1 MTRFRVDPAAMADMA
16 EAVAALRT
24 LIGESVEQGRDGQ
37 HQMAAA
43 WDGASATS
51 ADEVTGKWVSGTGE
65 LGEMVGKIVD
75 YLHGAREG
83 YVRAMT
89 GNADMWSAG
98 RGSQLDVD
106 PPQLAESG
114 KAVDAA
120 TDALLAAVQAL
131 SSAPLSFDAGQDDA
145 GKSFGEQ
152 YGTRANQIAGALVAT
167 LAAARSVGHGIG
179 VSAANYALADAAAT
193 IPQAAPSVSMPAK
206 NHDPKVTISIGP
218 ANGGGV
224 LAPALWSVVE
234 FFVGDVWP
242 NGDPDGARAVAP
254 AWRALWQAL
263 SRVAAQIQTAKAGI
277 SAQTMPEAQAIN
289 KAIDNITKSL
299 TQLAQLSGKLASD
312 LEGFADEVQHAQD
325 SVRDLLRRLSPS
337 NMLDTLGD
345 FLFHGESPVEEIKA
359 VARDIKGVLDNHG
372 QQVEARKSDL
382 LGIGAQIDAAKDAI
396 KDWVSKEFPSAA
408 PVINALVS
416 MDAGAL
422 KNITGMFTGP
432 LAYVAGL
439 DPTRFVYDTHGA
451 QQAWGG
457 LAKTVGSALDPVGTT
472 TREIAKLVSDPG
484 GQTDKTLETVKAL
497 VDWEAVEKGDPWEAV
512 GYNLTTAATFLVPGG
527 GAARAASLGTD
538 GARVAEGVINAETK
552 TTTAL
557 GREAAAINPVAEVG
571 AQTSKITETLGKLP
585 EGINPGELKLGPSTD
600 PHPPTVT
607 ISEPKPGAL
616 EHPAVPAAE
625 TKPTIAQPVS
635 EGSGVPVQAEH
646 HGPPA
651 LERPEPRPGD
661 DAALLGHNGAPA
673 YSEAP
678 GHGVPALADRPAAMG
693 ERATEPALAGP
704 AEHTPAASSAHPT
717 PPDRPGPGP
726 SETTTPQFTEHTPSP
741 ADHLPGE
748 RPTAPGEHST
758 PPGERPLAPGERPH
772 EPVPA
777 ERTPAHPAETPRP
790 AEGPVPPERAP
801 TPHNALPEH
810 GEPVPARTP
819 ASGEHTPPATAPTG
833 PAAPA
838 GPAGPAA
845 PAHPT
850 SPTTPHAPS
859 TPAAHGEPVKSSTI
873 TPLREPIREPVV
885 PNRPLH
891 EPPAPAESKP
901 SLAKTTPGEATPV
914 AARAHEPAPAER
926 SPAGVRPGPERPAEP
941 APAGGRGHD
950 GSEPPKPPADS
961 GALLGAHG
969 ERPEWVQKV
978 LDGQLERPVDPARLR
993 EMWDHL
999 GPAERTGVFRQ
1010 DPMLGEKARLPVKVC
1025 DEYARDALSHWR
1037 ELMPENK
1044 AYRSIEEAIQNHPD
1058 MPRRYLL
1065 GFEPTDGRSIT
1076 SIGNPDLAAHTGVL
1090 VPGTFTDA
1098 TKLIPSAKD
1107 TGYMEVAQRL
1117 QIEAED
1123 ALAREGNAATSVVD
1137 WQNYLAPQSIIPGAA
1152 RKSFAETGAPLL
1164 RDFLDRLDHTNQI
1177 PDARRIVIGHSYGA
1191 VVVGEAAQGAGLNAH
1206 SLVTLGGAG
1215 MHARTVEELILQGVP
1230 LQPGSAPVWALI
1242 HPNDPIRILE
1252 LTDRTPLGHGR
1263 MTHEPDF
1270 GAHHERI
1277 AERTGPW
1284 PLKYLPYS
1292 KKAHTHAYWQP
1303 ESDSLEIIGEI
1314 IAGIRR

>member
-1 MTRFRVDPAAMADMA
+1 MGARFRVDPAAMADMA
-16 EAVAALRT
+16 DAVATLRT

-37 HQMAAA
+37 NKMAAA
-43 WDGASATS
+43 WEGRTATS
-51 ADEVTGKWVSGTGE
+51 AVEATGKWVSANGE

-83 YVRAMT
+83 YVQAT
-89 GNADMWSAG
+89 KSNTDMWSAG
-98 RGSQLDVD
+98 GGTQLDVD

-114 KAVDAA
+114 KSVDYGA
-120 TDALLAAVQAL
+120 DGLLAATQAL
-131 SSAPLSFDAGQDDA
+131 SGGTLSFNAGQDDA
-145 GKSFGEQ
+145 GENFGEQ
-152 YGTRANQIAGALVAT
+152 YVQKANQIIGALFAT
-167 LAAARSVGHGIG
+167 LGAARSVGHGIG
-179 VSAANYALADAAAT
+179 VSAANYALADAVAT

-206 NHDPKVTISIGP
+206 IHDPKVSVSISN

-224 LAPALWSVVE
+224 MAPALWSVVE

-242 NGDPDGARAVAP
+242 NGDPAGARAVAAP
-254 AWRALWQAL
+254 WKALWQAL
-263 SRVAAQIQTAKAGI
+263 PRVATQMQAAKAGI
-277 SAQTMPEAQAIN
+277 SAQTMPEAETIG
-289 KAIDNITKSL
+289 KAIDTITSSL
-299 TQLAQLSGKLASD
+299 TQLAQLSGKLASE

-337 NMLDTLGD
+337 NLLDTLGD

-359 VARDIKGVLDNHG
+359 VARDIRGVLDNHG

-439 DPTRFVYDTHGA
+439 DPTRFAYDTQGA

-472 TREIAKLVSDPG
+472 AREISKLVSDPG
-484 GQTDKTLETVKAL
+484 GQTDKTVETVKAL
-497 VDWEAVEKGDPWEAV
+497 VDWEDVKKGDPWEAV

-527 GAARAASLGTD
+527 GAARAATVGTD
-538 GARVAEGVINAETK
+538 AARVGEGVANLETK

-557 GREAAAINPVAEVG
+557 GRETAAISPVAEVG
-571 AQTSKITETLGKLP
+571 AQTNKITETLGKLP
-585 EGINPGELKLGPSTD
+585 DGINPGELKLGPPAD
-600 PHPPTVT
+600 MHPPTAT

-646 HGPPA
+646 HGTPA
-651 LERPEPRPGD
+651 LERPEPRPAD
-661 DAALLGHNGAPA
+661 DAALLGHGSGPA
-673 YSEAP
+673 YGDAP
-678 GHGVPALADRPAAMG
+678 GHGVPTVAERPVPVG
-693 ERATEPALAGP
+693 ERAAEPALAGP
-704 AEHTPAASSAHPT
+704 AEHTPTPSSAHPT

-726 SETTTPQFTEHTPSP
+726 SETTTPQFTERSPAP
-741 ADHLPGE
+741 ADHLPSE
-748 RPTAPGEHST
+748 HPTA
-758 PPGERPLAPGERPH
+758 PGERPLAPGEHPH

-777 ERTPAHPAETPRP
+777 ERTPAHPGETPRP
-790 AEGPVPPERAP
+790 ADGSIPPERTP
-801 TPHNALPEH
+801 TPHNTLTEH
-810 GEPVPARTP
+810 GEPLPADNPVT
-819 ASGEHTPPATAPTG
+819 GEHTPPATTPT
-833 PAAPA
+833 

-845 PAHPT
+845 PAHSAP
-850 SPTTPHAPS
+850 PNTPHAPN
-859 TPAAHGEPVKSSTI
+859 TPAAHGEPVKPSTI

-885 PNRPLH
+885 PNRPMH
-891 EPPAPAESKP
+891 EPPAPVESKP
-901 SLAKTTPGEATPV
+901 SLAKTTPGETATPA
-914 AARAHEPAPAER
+914 AARAHEPASAPAER
-926 SPAGVRPGPERPAEP
+926 SPAIGRPGPERPADATP
-941 APAGGRGHD
+941 GAGGRGHD
-950 GSEPPKPPADS
+950 GGEPPKPPPGDN

-1010 DPMLGEKARLPVKVC
+1010 DPMFGDKARLPVSVS

-1037 ELMPENK
+1037 ERVPENQ
-1044 AYRSIEEAIQNHPD
+1044 AYRSIEEAIQNLPD
-1058 MPRRYLL
+1058 APERRYLL
-1065 GFEPTDGRSIT
+1065 GFELDGRSIT
-1076 SIGNPDLAAHTGVL
+1076 SVGNPDLATHTGVL

-1098 TKLIPSAKD
+1098 TKLVPSAKD
-1107 TGYMEVAQRL
+1107 TGYMEVAQRF
-1117 QIEAED
+1117 QDSAEKWLD
-1123 ALAREGNAATSVVD
+1123 GESVAVVD
-1137 WQNYLAPQSIIPGAA
+1137 WQNYHAPQSLLPGAA
-1152 RKSFAETGAPLL
+1152 RDSFAEAGAPRL
-1164 RDFLDRLDHTNQI
+1164 RDFLERLDHTSQI
-1177 PDARRIVIGHSYGA
+1177 PEQRRTVIGHSYGA
-1191 VVVGEAAQGAGLNAH
+1191 VVVGEAAQGTGLNAH

-1215 MHARTVEELILQGVP
+1215 MHARTVEDLILQGIP
-1230 LQPGSAPVWALI
+1230 LEPGSAPVWALI
-1242 HPNDPIRILE
+1242 HPNDPIRLLE
-1252 LTDRTPLGHGR
+1252 VTDRTPIGHGR

-1270 GAHHERI
+1270 GAHPERI
-1277 AERTGPW
+1277 SEKTGSW
-1284 PLKYLPYS
+1284 PLKHLPFS
-1292 KKAHTHAYWQP
+1292 IKAHTHAYWAV
-1303 ESDSLEIIGEI
+1303 ESKSLRIIGEI

>member
-1 MTRFRVDPAAMADMA
+1 MGARFRVDPAAMADMA

-37 HQMAAA
+37 NKMAAA
-43 WDGASATS
+43 WEGRTATS
-51 ADEVTGKWVSGTGE
+51 AVEATGKWVSANGE
-65 LGEMVGKIVD
+65 LGEMVGKIVN

-83 YVRAMT
+83 YVRALN
-89 GNADMWSAG
+89 GNADMWSAA
-98 RGSQLDVD
+98 RGTQLDVD

-131 SSAPLSFDAGQDDA
+131 AGATLSFNAGQDDA
-145 GKSFGEQ
+145 GENFGEQ

-206 NHDPKVTISIGP
+206 IHDPKVSISIGP

-242 NGDPDGARAVAP
+242 NGDPAGARAVAP

-277 SAQTMPEAQAIN
+277 SAQTMPEAEAIG

-337 NMLDTLGD
+337 NLLDTLGD

-372 QQVEARKSDL
+372 QQVNARVSDL
-382 LGIGAQIDAAKDAI
+382 TSIGAQIDAAKDAI

-439 DPTRFVYDTHGA
+439 DPTRFVYDTSGA

-472 TREIAKLVSDPG
+472 AREISKLVSDPG

-497 VDWEAVEKGDPWEAV
+497 VDWEDVKKGDPWEAV

-557 GREAAAINPVAEVG
+557 GREAAAVNPVAEVG

-585 EGINPGELKLGPSTD
+585 DGINPGELKLGPPAD
-600 PHPPTVT
+600 IHPPTAT

-625 TKPTIAQPVS
+625 TKPAIAQPVS

-646 HGPPA
+646 HGTPA
-651 LERPEPRPGD
+651 LERPEPRPAD
-661 DAALLGHNGAPA
+661 DAALLGHGSGPA
-673 YSEAP
+673 YGEAP
-678 GHGVPALADRPAAMG
+678 GHGVPTVAERPVPVG
-693 ERATEPALAGP
+693 ERAAEPTLAGP
-704 AEHTPAASSAHPT
+704 AEHTPAESSAHPT

-726 SETTTPQFTEHTPSP
+726 SETTTPQFTERSP
-741 ADHLPGE
+741 APGDHLPGE
-748 RPTAPGEHST
+748 RPATPGDHGA

-777 ERTPAHPAETPRP
+777 ERTPAHPGETPRP
-790 AEGPVPPERAP
+790 VDGPAP
-801 TPHNALPEH
+801 TERGPAPHNALPEH
-810 GEPVPARTP
+810 GDPVPAHTP
-819 ASGEHTPPATAPTG
+819 ATGEHTPPTTPAGPT
-833 PAAPA
+833 APA
-838 GPAGPAA
+838 GPVA
-845 PAHPT
+845 PAHPA

-891 EPPAPAESKP
+891 EPPAPVESKP
-901 SLAKTTPGEATPV
+901 SLAKTTSGEATPA
-914 AARAHEPAPAER
+914 AARAAHEPAPAER
-926 SPAGVRPGPERPAEP
+926 PAAGVRPGPERPAEP
-941 APAGGRGHD
+941 APGAGRGHD
-950 GSEPPKPPADS
+950 GGEPPKPPGDN
-961 GALLGAHG
+961 GALLGGHG

-978 LDGQLERPVDPARLR
+978 LDGHLEPPVDPARLR

-1010 DPMLGEKARLPVKVC
+1010 DPMFGEKARLPVSVS

-1037 ELMPENK
+1037 ERMPENE
-1044 AYRSIEEAIQNHPD
+1044 AYRSIEEAIQPHPNQA
-1058 MPRRYLL
+1058 RRFLL
-1065 GFEPTDGRSIT
+1065 GFEPDGRSIT
-1076 SIGNPDLAAHTGVL
+1076 SIGNPDLATHTGVL
-1090 VPGTFTDA
+1090 VPGTGTKA
-1098 TKLIPSAKD
+1098 TKLIPD
-1107 TGYMEVAQRL
+1107 GDHPGYMEVARRFQVD
-1117 QIEAED
+1117 AED
-1123 ALAREGNAATSVVD
+1123 ALGHQGRAAVVD
-1137 WQNYLAPQSIIPGAA
+1137 WQNYRAPQWVLPGAA
-1152 RKSFAETGAPLL
+1152 MDSFAEAGAPRL
-1164 RDFLDRLDHTNQI
+1164 RDFLERLDHTNQM
-1177 PDARRIVIGHSYGA
+1177 PDARRTVIGHSYGA
-1191 VVVGEAAQGAGLNAH
+1191 VVVGEAAQGTGLNAH

-1215 MHARTVEELILQGVP
+1215 MHARTVEDLILQGVP

-1242 HPNDPIRILE
+1242 HPNDPIRALE
-1252 LTDRTPLGHGR
+1252 LSDRTPIGHGR
-1263 MTHEPDF
+1263 MTHREDF

-1277 AERTGPW
+1277 TERTGPW
-1284 PLKYLPYS
+1284 PLKYLPS
-1292 KKAHTHAYWQP
+1292 IKAHTQAYWQP
-1303 ESDSLEIIGEI
+1303 DSRSLEIIGEI

>member
-1 MTRFRVDPAAMADMA
+1 MGARFRVDPAAMADMA

-24 LIGESVEQGRDGQ
+24 LIGESVAQGGDGQ

-43 WDGASATS
+43 WEGVSAAHFVELIGRW
-51 ADEVTGKWVSGTGE
+51 ADKSGD
-65 LGEMVGKIVD
+65 LGEGVGRVED

-83 YVRAMT
+83 YVRAMN
-89 GNADMWSAG
+89 GNADMWSAP

-114 KAVDAA
+114 KTVDAA
-120 TDALLAAVQAL
+120 TDAFLAAVQAL
-131 SSAPLSFDAGQDDA
+131 AGATLSFNAGQDDA

-193 IPQAAPSVSMPAK
+193 IPQAEPSVSMPAK
-206 NHDPKVTISIGP
+206 NHDPKVSISIGP

-263 SRVAAQIQTAKAGI
+263 SRVAAQIQAAKAGV
-277 SAQTMPEAQAIN
+277 SGQTMPEAQAIN

-337 NMLDTLGD
+337 NLLDTLGD

-372 QQVEARKSDL
+372 QQVNARVSDL
-382 LGIGAQIDAAKDAI
+382 TSIGAQIDAAKDAI

-439 DPTRFVYDTHGA
+439 DPTRFVYDTGGA

-472 TREIAKLVSDPG
+472 AREISKLVSDPG

-557 GREAAAINPVAEVG
+557 GREAAAVNPVAEVG

-585 EGINPGELKLGPSTD
+585 EGINPGELKLGPPAD
-600 PHPPTVT
+600 IHPPTAT
-607 ISEPKPGAL
+607 ISEPKPGTV

-646 HGPPA
+646 HGTPA
-651 LERPEPRPGD
+651 LERVEPKPGD
-661 DAALLGHNGAPA
+661 DAALLSHGSGPG
-673 YSEAP
+673 YGEAS
-678 GHGVPALADRPAAMG
+678 GQGVPALADRPASMG
-693 ERATEPALAGP
+693 ERATEPSLAGP

-726 SETTTPQFTEHTPSP
+726 SETTTPQFSERTPAP

-748 RPTAPGEHST
+748 RPAVPGEHGT

-777 ERTPAHPAETPRP
+777 ERTPAHPGETPRP
-790 AEGPVPPERAP
+790 VEGPVPPERAP
-801 TPHNALPEH
+801 APHNALPEH

-819 ASGEHTPPATAPTG
+819 ATGEHTPPTTAPTG
-833 PAAPA
+833 PT
-838 GPAGPAA
+838 GPAA

-850 SPTTPHAPS
+850 APTTPHAPS
-859 TPAAHGEPVKSSTI
+859 PPAAHGEPVKSSTI

-891 EPPAPAESKP
+891 EPAAPVESKP
-901 SLAKTTPGEATPV
+901 SLAKTTPGEATPA

-926 SPAGVRPGPERPAEP
+926 SPAGVRPGPERPAET

-950 GSEPPKPPADS
+950 GGEPPKPPADN

-969 ERPEWVQKV
+969 ERPEWVQKFI
-978 LDGQLERPVDPARLR
+978 DGASDAPTDPGRMR
-993 EMWDHL
+993 ELWDHL
-999 GPAERTGVFRQ
+999 NPAQRTDLFRQ
-1010 DPMLGEKARLPVKVC
+1010 DPMFGDKARLPVNLC
-1025 DEYARDALSHWR
+1025 DEHARDALNYWLER
-1037 ELMPENK
+1037 VPDDPL
-1044 AYRSIEEAIQNHPD
+1044 YRSIEEAIQQHLNQPQ
-1058 MPRRYLL
+1058 RFLL
-1065 GFEPTDGRSIT
+1065 GFEPTDGRAII
-1076 SIGNPDLAAHTGVL
+1076 SIGNPDLATHTGVL

-1107 TGYMEVAQRL
+1107 TGYVEVSRRFQYSAERRL
-1117 QIEAED
+1117 
-1123 ALAREGNAATSVVD
+1123 EGEGSGVAVVD
-1137 WQNYLAPQSIIPGAA
+1137 WQNYHAPQSLLPGAA
-1152 RKSFAETGAPLL
+1152 RNSFAEAGAPRL
-1164 RDFLDRLDHTNQI
+1164 RDFLERLDHTNQM
-1177 PDARRIVIGHSYGA
+1177 PDAHRTVIGHSYGA
-1191 VVVGEAAQGAGLNAH
+1191 VVVGEAAQGPGLNAH

-1230 LQPGSAPVWALI
+1230 LQPGSAPVWGLI
-1242 HPNDPIRILE
+1242 HPNDPIRILGPA
-1252 LTDRTPLGHGR
+1252 DRTSIGHGR
-1263 MTHEPDF
+1263 LTYKDDF
-1270 GAHHERI
+1270 GAHPERI
-1277 AERTGPW
+1277 SEKSGPW
-1284 PLKYLPYS
+1284 PLKHLPGS
-1292 KKAHTHAYWQP
+1292 IKAHTHAYWAD
-1303 ESDSLEIIGEI
+1303 DSKSLQIIGEI